1 MPDLPKLKFIP
12 DCDIKKL
19 KPYKRNPREND
30 QAVEAVAKSIEE
42 FGFNSPIIVNEDY
55 EICVGHTR
63 VKAAIQNK
71 ITKVP
76 VIVAPHLVG
85 DKFKGYNIAD
95 NQTATIADWNDI
107 GLAEIL
113 KELENSEFDMSALG
127 FDGNELEEIMAG
139 LDEQDLSEGLTDPDD
154 VPEMPDEAETQPG
167 DIWLLGR
174 HRLMC
179 GDATNRNDVEKLM
192 DGNKADMVFTD
203 PPYNVDYGASK
214 NPRHKIRKIIND
226 KQSVDEWE
234 SFCKSL
240 YALLKEYN
248 RGDIYLWGASGY
260 DGMKQRLLLVE
271 AGCHWSATIIWK
283 KQQLVLS
290 PANYQRIYEPC
301 FYGWFDKSSFVADRK
316 QVEVWEID
324 RPLKSDLHPTMK
336 PVELCVEGIRNSSRK
351 DSMVL
356 DLFLSSG
363 STLIAC
369 EQLSRKC
376 YGMEIDPI
384 YCDVIVKRWEDF
396 TGMKAE
402 RVPGTAKSES

>member
-240 YALLKEYN
+240 YALPKEYN
-248 RGDIYLWGASGY
+248 RGDIYLWGASGF

-384 YCDVIVKRWEDF
+384 YCDVIVKRWED
-396 TGMKAE
+396 
-402 RVPGTAKSES
+402 S